1 MALVNYE
8 SSCSSDDSIDD
19 CHKISSKTSNQINE
33 ITGPKSKIAR
43 LTQPIELKKTLPC
56 ALSLL
61 GAKPTNAVPNEIHLD
76 KPEEHNGR
84 IRSFKHERGNWATY
98 VHIPVRSEQLE
109 DIQEVC
115 QDVLADVIKDLHA
128 IEDLHISLSR
138 TVVLQHHH
146 IDSFVESLRTT
157 LEINARFAISLRRL
171 HFYTNAERTRTFI
184 ALKVDNMHYDRVHK
198 LMEKV
203 DVVMTEYRLQRFYE
217 QPSFHIS
224 FLWCLGDKVSV
235 LNEYLDT
242 LESAINA
249 VMRESNAFSLFI
261 KEINCKS
268 GNKEFIFKLK

>member
-1 MALVNYE
+1 MALVNYD
-8 SSCSSDDSIDD
+8 SSCSSDESNDD
-19 CHKISSKTSNQINE
+19 CHKTSNRIEE

-43 LTQPIELKKTLPC
+43 LTQPTELKRTLPC

-61 GAKPTNAVPNEIHLD
+61 GVKPANSVPKEAHLD
-76 KPEEHNGR
+76 NPEKHNGR

-109 DIQEVC
+109 DIQEVS

-146 IDSFVESLRTT
+146 IDSFVESLKTT
-157 LEINARFAISLRRL
+157 LEINARFSISLRRL

-184 ALKVDNMHYDRVHK
+184 ALKVDNMHYDKVHK

-217 QPSFHIS
+217 EPSFHIS

-242 LESAINA
+242 LESAIN
-249 VMRESNAFSLFI
+249 VVLGESNVFSLFI
-261 KEINCKS
+261 KEIICKS